1 MNKSNLGPV
10 FTFLYKI
17 IKNVLYITVYI
28 LQFLFD
34 LLKKSIEKISNR
46 LRFSITFKLT
56 LSYVFIFILISIIT
70 NTLIIVGFIRY
81 VGNTPYYDYVTIL
94 ALILLASNVLGIL
107 LIVLIGSKASRK
119 LLSPID
125 TMTKMVKEISINDLD
140 KRLDVRGS
148 KNELKDLAITFNDTL
163 NRLEESIEKQNQ
175 FISDASHEL
184 RTPISVIQGYANLL
198 NRWGKDDKEVL
209 EESLE
214 AIKNESENMK
224 NLVENL
230 LFLARGDKHTQKV
243 AKEDFPLSKLIEE
256 ILTET
261 KLIDDSHIITI
272 EKNDEIIVKADKNL
286 IKEALRIFLDN
297 SIKYTP
303 AGGTVNLMSY
313 ERNGKAVITI
323 EDSGIGISKEHL
335 PHIFDRF
342 YRTDKSRTRES
353 GGTGL
358 GLSIAKWIIDNHS
371 GNIDIDSKINVGT
384 KVTVEL
390 PLR

>member
-1 MNKSNLGPV
+1 MNRSNLKLV
-10 FTFLYKI
+10 FNLLYKLFKGI
-17 IKNVLYITVYI
+17 LSIVVYVME
-28 LQFLFD
+28 FLFN
-34 LLKKSIEKISNR
+34 LLKQGIEKISNR

-56 LSYVFIFILISIIT
+56 LSYVFIFILISLIT
-70 NTLIIVGFIRY
+70 STLALVGFSYYIADSSYHNY
-81 VGNTPYYDYVTIL
+81 VWVLGI
-94 ALILLASNVLGIL
+94 ILLISNVLGL
-107 LIVLIGSKASRK
+107 FLIVFIGSKTSKK

-125 TMTKMVKEISINDLD
+125 TMTKMVKEISINALD

-148 KNELKDLAITFNDTL
+148 KDELKDLAITFNETL
-163 NRLEESIEKQNQ
+163 NRLQESVEKQNQ
-175 FISDASHEL
+175 FVSDASHEL

-198 NRWGKDDKEVL
+198 DRWGKEDKEVL

-214 AIKNESENMK
+214 AIKSESENMK

-230 LFLARGDKHTQKV
+230 LFLARGDKHTQKIN
-243 AKEDFPLSKLIEE
+243 KEEFPLNKLIEE

-261 KLIDDSHIITI
+261 KLIDDSHIIRN
-272 EKNDEIIVKADKNL
+272 EQNENIIVNADKNL

-303 AGGTVNLMSY
+303 SGGTIRLNSY
-313 ERNGKAVITI
+313 KKNNKAIITI
-323 EDSGIGISKEHL
+323 EDTGMGISQEHL

-358 GLSIAKWIIDNHS
+358 GLSIAKWIIDNHMGTITVNS
-371 GNIDIDSKINVGT
+371 KVNIGT

-390 PLR
+390 PLI

>member
-1 MNKSNLGPV
+1 MNKSNLGSI
-10 FTFLYKI
+10 FKLLYKAVKKI
-17 IKNVLYITVYI
+17 FHIALYVIK
-28 LQFLFD
+28 FLFD
-34 LLKKSIEKISNR
+34 LLKKLIEKISNR

-56 LSYVFIFILISIIT
+56 LSYIFIFILISIIT
-70 NTLIIVGFIRY
+70 NTLVLVGFIRY
-81 VGNTPYYDYVTIL
+81 IGNTPYYDYITIL
-94 ALILLASNVLGIL
+94 TLILLVSNALGIF
-107 LIVLIGSKASRK
+107 LIVLIGSKTSRK

-125 TMTKMVKEISINDLD
+125 TMTKLVKEISINDLD

-224 NLVENL
+224 ILVENL
-230 LFLARGDKHTQKV
+230 LFLARGDKNTQKIN
-243 AKEDFPLSKLIEE
+243 KEKFTLNQLMEE

-261 KLIDDSHIITI
+261 KLIDDNSHHIALERNEEVII
-272 EKNDEIIVKADKNL
+272 NADKNL

-303 AGGTVNLMSY
+303 SGGTIKLSAYQKNN
-313 ERNGKAVITI
+313 RAIITI
-323 EDSGIGISKEHL
+323 VDNGVGISKEHL

-342 YRTDKSRTRES
+342 YRTDKSRGRES

-371 GNIDIDSKINVGT
+371 GTIYIDSKIDVGT
-384 KVTVEL
+384 NVTVEL
-390 PLR
+390 PC

>member
-1 MNKSNLGPV
+1 MNKSNLESI
-10 FTFLYKI
+10 FKALYRLIKNILYIAIYI
-17 IKNVLYITVYI
+17 IK
-28 LQFLFD
+28 FLF
-34 LLKKSIEKISNR
+34 KSLMKPMEKINNG

-70 NTLIIVGFIRY
+70 TTIALAGFVHY
-81 VGNTPYYDYVTIL
+81 VGNTPYYDYIVIL
-94 ALILLASNVLGIL
+94 ALILLGSNILGIL
-107 LIVLIGSKASRK
+107 LIVLIGSKISRR

-148 KNELKDLAITFNDTL
+148 KNELKDLALTFNETL

-184 RTPISVIQGYANLL
+184 RTPIAVIQGYANLL

-224 NLVENL
+224 SLVENL

-243 AKEDFPLSKLIEE
+243 NKEDFPLNKLIEE
-256 ILTET
+256 VLTET
-261 KLIDDSHIITI
+261 KLIDDTHIITI
-272 EKNDEIIVKADKNL
+272 ERNEEITINADKTL

-303 AGGTVNLMSY
+303 LGGTVKLTAY
-313 ERNGKAVITI
+313 KRNNKAVII
-323 EDSGIGISKEHL
+323 LEDNGIGISKKHL

-371 GNIDIDSKINVGT
+371 GTIDINSKIDMGT
-384 KVTVEL
+384 TVTVEL
-390 PLR
+390 PLS

>member
-1 MNKSNLGPV
+1 MNKSNLGSI
-10 FTFLYKI
+10 FKLLYKAVKKI
-17 IKNVLYITVYI
+17 FHIALYVIK
-28 LQFLFD
+28 FLFD
-34 LLKKSIEKISNR
+34 LLKKLIEKISNR
-46 LRFSITFKLT
+46 LRFSITYKLT
-56 LSYVFIFILISIIT
+56 LSYIFIFILISIIT
-70 NTLIIVGFIRY
+70 NTLVLVGFIRY
-81 VGNTPYYDYVTIL
+81 IGNTPYYDYITIL
-94 ALILLASNVLGIL
+94 TLILLVSNALGIF
-107 LIVLIGSKASRK
+107 LIVLIGSKTSRK

-125 TMTKMVKEISINDLD
+125 TMTKLVKEISINDLD

-224 NLVENL
+224 ILVENL
-230 LFLARGDKHTQKV
+230 LFLARGDKNTQKIN
-243 AKEDFPLSKLIEE
+243 KEKFTLNQLMEE

-261 KLIDDSHIITI
+261 KLIDDNSHHIALERNEEVII
-272 EKNDEIIVKADKNL
+272 NADKNL

-303 AGGTVNLMSY
+303 SGGTIKLSAYQKNN
-313 ERNGKAVITI
+313 RAIITI
-323 EDSGIGISKEHL
+323 VDNGVGISKEHL

-342 YRTDKSRTRES
+342 YRTDKSRGRES

-371 GNIDIDSKINVGT
+371 GTIYIDSKIDVGT
-384 KVTVEL
+384 NVTVEL
-390 PLR
+390 PC

>member
-1 MNKSNLGPV
+1 MNRSNLKLV
-10 FTFLYKI
+10 FKFLYKLFKGI
-17 IKNVLYITVYI
+17 LSIVVYI
-28 LQFLFD
+28 MKFLFN
-34 LLKKSIEKISNR
+34 LLEQGIEKISNR

-56 LSYVFIFILISIIT
+56 LSYVFIFILISLIT
-70 NTLIIVGFIRY
+70 STLALVGFSYYIADSSYHNY
-81 VGNTPYYDYVTIL
+81 VWVLGI
-94 ALILLASNVLGIL
+94 ILLISNVLGL
-107 LIVLIGSKASRK
+107 SLIVFIGSKTSKK

-125 TMTKMVKEISINDLD
+125 TMTKMVKEISINALD

-148 KNELKDLAITFNDTL
+148 KDELKDLAITFNETL
-163 NRLEESIEKQNQ
+163 NRLQESVEKQNQ
-175 FISDASHEL
+175 FVSDASHEL

-198 NRWGKDDKEVL
+198 DRWGKEDKEIL

-214 AIKNESENMK
+214 AIKSESENMK

-230 LFLARGDKHTQKV
+230 LFLARGDKHTQKIN
-243 AKEDFPLSKLIEE
+243 KEDFPLDKLIEE

-261 KLIDDSHIITI
+261 KLIDDSHIIRN
-272 EKNDEIIVKADKNL
+272 EQNENIIVNADKNL

-303 AGGTVNLMSY
+303 SGGTIRLSSY
-313 ERNGKAVITI
+313 TKNNKAIITI
-323 EDSGIGISKEHL
+323 EDTGMGISQEHL

-358 GLSIAKWIIDNHS
+358 GLSIAKWIIDNHMGTIIVNS
-371 GNIDIDSKINVGT
+371 KVNIGT
-384 KVTVEL
+384 KITIEL
-390 PLR
+390 PLI

>member
-17 IKNVLYITVYI
+17 IKNILYIAVYI

-70 NTLIIVGFIRY
+70 NTLTLVGFIRY

-163 NRLEESIEKQNQ
+163 NRLEKSIEKQNQ

-209 EESLE
+209 DESLE

-243 AKEDFPLSKLIEE
+243 AKEDFPLNKLIEE

-272 EKNDEIIVKADKNL
+272 ERNEEIIVKADKNL

-303 AGGTVNLMSY
+303 AGGTVKLMSY
-313 ERNGKAVITI
+313 EKNGKGVITI

-371 GNIDIDSKINVGT
+371 GNIDIDSKIDVGT
-384 KVTVEL
+384 KVTIEL

>member
-17 IKNVLYITVYI
+17 IKNILYIAVYI

-70 NTLIIVGFIRY
+70 NTLTLVGFIRY

-209 EESLE
+209 DESLE

-243 AKEDFPLSKLIEE
+243 AKEDFPLNKLIEE

-272 EKNDEIIVKADKNL
+272 ERNEEIIVKADKNL

-303 AGGTVNLMSY
+303 AGGTVKLMSY
-313 ERNGKAVITI
+313 EKNGKGVITI

-371 GNIDIDSKINVGT
+371 GNIDIDSKIDVGT
-384 KVTVEL
+384 KVTIEL